1 MAVMVS
7 VRSVFLL
14 LFMCAF
20 GLAHRLQGVHQSG
33 LAPEV
38 GPTPLRIFGF
48 ICRIGV
54 NCLKNEVGRYRILT
68 DRLTPLN

>member
-33 LAPEV
+33 LAPQNKQFPVLYEV
-38 GPTPLRIFGF
+38 FRSESVHFIPFQGHIWIYLLGF
-48 ICRIGV
+48 V
-54 NCLKNEVGRYRILT
+54 
-68 DRLTPLN
+68 D